1 MRKNAGIRKAEER
14 INEKGNCSWSQEK
27 QKDFQSKNRLAV
39 KTALHEVA
47 CVKEACKETGQKIK
61 EKAGMRK
68 AEERLKER
76 ETGVAVEKRMENFC
90 MQRIYKMRLNRE
102 EQGCSCQKA

>member
-1 MRKNAGIRKAEER
+1 
-14 INEKGNCSWSQEK
+14 
-27 QKDFQSKNRLAV
+27 
-39 KTALHEVA
+39 VA
-47 CVKEACKETGQKIK
+47 CVKEACKEAGQKIK

-90 MQRIYKMRLNRE
+90 M
-102 EQGCSCQKA
+102 